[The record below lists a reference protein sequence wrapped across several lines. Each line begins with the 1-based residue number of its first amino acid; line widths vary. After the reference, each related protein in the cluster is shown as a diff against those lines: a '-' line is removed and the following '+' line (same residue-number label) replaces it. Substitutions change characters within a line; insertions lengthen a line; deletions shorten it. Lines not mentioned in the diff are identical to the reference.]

1 MGPQGSVGNGGK
13 QHDILLVSSYQIKI
27 QKLYMSD
34 LQNRYPQRKI
44 KPQNCLFFWWSVWS
58 SSLIMSLTSTA
69 HNGIFAVS
77 FTRQK
82 KMSLLVSESERTCEQ
97 SGKDKQKFFLSFFSK
112 LKQMHATVNLVA
124 ELNKCKKFHSATTL
138 YMYSVNYLV
147 CHDTTLLIHF
157 RQIRSFRFKLIII
170 KATKLIL
177 YFTQVPLQ
185 SILE

>member
-13 QHDILLVSSYQIKI
+13 QHDILFVSSYQIKT
-27 QKLYMSD
+27 QKLYMSV
-34 LQNRYPQRKI
+34 LRNRYPQRKI

-69 HNGIFAVS
+69 QNGIFAVS
-77 FTRQK
+77 FKRQK

-124 ELNKCKKFHSATTL
+124 EQVQEISQCNNFIHVFSQLPCLSWHRTPHTFSPNSKF
-138 YMYSVNYLV
+138 
-147 CHDTTLLIHF
+147 
-157 RQIRSFRFKLIII
+157 QIQ
-170 KATKLIL
+170 THHN
-177 YFTQVPLQ
+177 
-185 SILE
+185 